1 MTFMH
6 RHVGKNEYHEIF
18 NFLQDSVRSWT
29 ANGLGYFSFLN
40 VSMNYRIDSLL
51 CFNEK
56 KNKMVGA
63 IPMQQLLPDGVQ
75 DDIWFLFGVKI
86 DQDWYFL
93 SGSTVV
99 LPRKYYQ
106 KDIHTPLSWEKLSEL
121 SMKHIFSGYLKKNQN
136 GEWQINDRFF
146 DDIVHKNINTTG
158 YDECFEC
165 KSGEEYVM
173 YMVRENWRQKDTSKV
188 ITVHKR

>member
-1 MTFMH
+1 MIKMLLILSLVYCSSCTKKEKGNLKNRREYMTFMH
-6 RHVGKNEYHEIF
+6 RHVGKNECHEIF
-18 NFLQDSVRSWT
+18 NFLQNSVRSWT

-40 VSMNYRIDSLL
+40 VSKNYTIDSLM

-99 LPRKYYQ
+99 LPREYYQ

-121 SMKHIFSGYLKKNQN
+121 SMKHIFSGYLKRTKT
-136 GEWQINDRFF
+136 
-146 DDIVHKNINTTG
+146 V
-158 YDECFEC
+158 
-165 KSGEEYVM
+165 SGRSM
-173 YMVRENWRQKDTSKV
+173 IGFLIILSIK
-188 ITVHKR
+188 I